1 MALSKTP
8 TEVRADWLNLRDNYL
23 PLLQGEGLS
32 SSALQTALS
41 LVASSV
47 AGGGGGT
54 SLDQAQVKAAI
65 ESATNLDQIET
76 LLSTIN
82 TSLNAAKY
90 QYSVRTDK
98 TGTNTFVDYYTR
110 FDTSTG
116 TVSNF
121 TFAGGSYTPVNPQPA
136 SPASQ
141 PSIQSAY
148 FEAITAVA
156 GQWAVSDV
164 LTRIQIIDPVTG
176 TVSATVWQS
185 KTGVTLTTTP
195 VMGVDVDQTDRV
207 QLALLRAIQ
216 QLITTGN
223 VSAAAVNSNT
233 DTLETLVDGVE
244 TSLSNLDS
252 KATANNTSLDT
263 LVANQARAGT
273 PITGQALEI
282 GGSES
287 YGWWSSLRK
296 AVTDL
301 SAKLPVSL
309 GAKLSAAS
317 LSLTLASDDPQLGT
331 DVAGVAQSV
340 GGAGARG
347 WLSEMASLLRKS
359 DPADKPLPNPATVQ
373 SALNQNL
380 LLAPAGTGWLDLG
393 DPINGSY
400 RGLVF
405 NVETTAGITAGQ
417 IVFEGTANPTLGV
430 VYPLYRVE
438 GTFGASTNQ
447 VTLTALT
454 SRGFEVASPYRYVR
468 VRISSVVIGGTV
480 SITDLFVRR
489 EIKTPMAPIIVT
501 PNSSVNVSQINGV
514 TPLMG
519 AGVSGTGSPRVA
531 VSTDSVVGAQTVYT
545 STAIADVASAVITT
559 TTNTAAFTPTWG
571 VSQYFSVAVT
581 AFSGTLPTLDIT
593 VQESQDGGL
602 LWNNVYTFPTIT
614 GIGNFNSPLI
624 ALAGRQYRY
633 VQTVGGTTPSF
644 TRSISR
650 YQSNVQT
657 PAYVLATRI
666 GGINPAASD
675 FFVGARFV
683 RRLFAANTTAI
694 PLYVQYHNKAASLVL
709 GDIPVSGEIYFL
721 PAVSGIQ
728 AGLIVLGPTDFP
740 VTGLTYGPNTRVAF
754 STTRN
759 TYTPATM
766 TGVNVNIEV
775 TV

>member
-47 AGGGGGT
+47 AGGGGT

-164 LTRIQIIDPVTG
+164 LTRIQIIDPATG

-223 VSAAAVNSNT
+223 ASAAAVNSNT

-244 TSLSNLDS
+244 TSLSSLDS

-263 LVANQARAGT
+263 LVTNQAQAGT
-273 PITGQALEI
+273 PITGQSLEI
-282 GGSES
+282 GGSQS
-287 YGWWSSLRK
+287 YGWLSSLRK

-317 LSLTLASDDPQLGT
+317 LSLTLASDDAQLGT
-331 DVAGVAQSV
+331 DVTGVAQSV
-340 GGAGARG
+340 GGTGARG
-347 WLSEMASLLRKS
+347 WLSEMTSLLRKS
-359 DPADKPLPNPATVQ
+359 DPTDKPLPVPATAQ
-373 SALNQNL
+373 SAINQNL
-380 LLAPAGTGWLDLG
+380 LLATAGTGWLDLG

-417 IVFEGTANPTLGV
+417 IVFEGTANSTLGV

-454 SRGFEVASPYRYVR
+454 SRGFELASPYRYVR
-468 VRISSVVIGGTV
+468 VRILSAVVGGTV
-480 SITDLFVRR
+480 SITDLALRR

-501 PNSSVNVSQINGV
+501 PNSSVNVAQVNGV
-514 TPLMG
+514 NILTG

-531 VSTDSVVGAQTVYT
+531 MSTDSVVGAQIVSI
-545 STAIADVASAVITT
+545 STAIADVVSAVITT

-593 VQESQDGGL
+593 VQETQDGTV
-602 LWNNVYTFPTIT
+602 WNNVYTFPTIT
-614 GIGNFNSPLI
+614 SIGNFSSPLV

-633 VQTVGGTTPSF
+633 VQAVGGTTPSF

-657 PAYVLATRI
+657 PAYVSATRI
-666 GGINPAASD
+666 GGINPSASD
-675 FFVGARFV
+675 FSIGARFI
-683 RRLFAANTTAI
+683 RRLFASNTTAV
-694 PLYVQYHNKAASLVL
+694 PLYVQYHNKAAILAL
-709 GDIPVSGEIYFL
+709 GDIPTSGEIYFL